1 MPYGFVSYCKGS
13 ISTNIDRFWRARG
26 YTQFIDTHT
35 ENENLFKRIFTIS
48 LCVWKHCV
56 PLSQT
61 LIEKCWLSTL
71 LGNWKKTKAQCKTPT
86 LNHLNC
92 ALFWNQLA
100 VFRTQSLFEWA
111 HLFWLK
117 IWYFQK
123 DSKLAL
129 IGTIC
134 GNGLT
139 CVVKIGNER
148 LWTCWLHQSIVVIR
162 KNSCSITH
170 SNNVSW

>member
-61 LIEKCWLSTL
+61 LIEKWWLSTL

-100 VFRTQSLFEWA
+100 IFRTQSLHELA
-111 HLFWLK
+111 HLFRQK
-117 IWYFQK
+117 IWDFQK
-123 DSKLAL
+123 DSTLAL
-129 IGTIC
+129 TRPWD
-134 GNGLT
+134 NLWKWFDLRRENREWETLNLLT
-139 CVVKIGNER
+139 APID
-148 LWTCWLHQSIVVIR
+148 S
-162 KNSCSITH
+162 SH
-170 SNNVSW
+170 SQKFLFNYAFE